1 MDNKA
6 SFVLGFSLLGF
17 FFPPKKI
24 TKQKQAKKQTSF
36 SLLKTKLW
44 IYFQRPDSLSVLQL
58 RSATAGCR
66 LTEVVEWI

>member
-36 SLLKTKLW
+36 SLLKTKL
-44 IYFQRPDSLSVLQL
+44 
-58 RSATAGCR
+58 
-66 LTEVVEWI
+66 